1 MSEMAAIPQPRPY
14 RWGKFQGWALVLL
27 GIIPILTM
35 LSLLYWADNAF
46 AVGFFEGYD
55 RRLLNVLQ
63 QAAITHNYA
72 EFVGYAIGSLTI
84 PVPLGVLILKKR
96 MSLFFL
102 IAASI
107 LKALL
112 LASIPGLVYW
122 IVCTV
127 YYAKRR
133 TELRWP

>member
-1 MSEMAAIPQPRPY
+1 MAEMIAIPQPRPY
-14 RWGKFQGWALVLL
+14 RWGRFQGWTLILI
-27 GIIPILTM
+27 GTISILTM

-46 AVGFFEGYD
+46 AVGFFESYD
-55 RRLLNVLQ
+55 PRLLNVLH

-72 EFVGYAIGSLTI
+72 EFEGFVIGSLAI
-84 PVPLGVLILKKR
+84 PIPLGILILKKR

-102 IAASI
+102 IAATI

-112 LASIPGLVYW
+112 LASIPSLAYW
-122 IVCTV
+122 VVCTV